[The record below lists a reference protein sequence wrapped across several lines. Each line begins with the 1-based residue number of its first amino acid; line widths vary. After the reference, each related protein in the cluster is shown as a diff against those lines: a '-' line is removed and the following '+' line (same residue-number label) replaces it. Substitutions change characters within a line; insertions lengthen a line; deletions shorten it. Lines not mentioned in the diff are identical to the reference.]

1 MKILIAAALLL
12 APVASHAACSATDF
26 AISDFKMKSTGSGT
40 GMRLSLAGQL
50 TNHCGDAAAA
60 QIRIEAKDASGK
72 VLQSKQGWPAG
83 TANIGPGQSVSFD
96 LGRLFRY
103 ESDMQDYTV
112 SVSAVKSW

>member
-1 MKILIAAALLL
+1 MKTLLVAALLL
-12 APVASHAACSATDF
+12 APVASHAACAATDF
-26 AISDFKMKSTGSGT
+26 AISDFKMKSSGNGT

-50 TNHCGDAAAA
+50 TNHCAGPAAA

-112 SVSAVKSW
+112 SVAEVKTW